1 MLLAMQMLSAQMM
14 APQGHCAL
22 LELAHTLV
30 NASLSSAVVEVEL
43 RERDTACPLPV
54 LAETRLRYMQVQV
67 VQLSDCL
74 HNRQYVSFLPARP
87 PACASRQRN

>member
-1 MLLAMQMLSAQMM
+1 MRLPPTIPYELSMLLAMQMLSAQMM

-43 RERDTACPLPV
+43 
-54 LAETRLRYMQVQV
+54 
-67 VQLSDCL
+67 
-74 HNRQYVSFLPARP
+74 AR
-87 PACASRQRN
+87 A